1 MTEITLNRTV
11 RRRKSYADRTCYD
24 RRIAKAYNGAFSNV
38 LGHDFRIDEKTGRKI
53 RVFTREHW
61 CGSEDVRRWLLNNR
75 VVEIDDAL
83 EHISDSVLR
92 WMIRDCY
99 LREDGNGAGYFW
111 ITRKAADKYDLPPV
125 LGRAFP
131 C

>member
-11 RRRKSYADRTCYD
+11 RRRKSYADRTRYD
-24 RRIAKAYNGAFSNV
+24 RRIARAYNGAFSNL
-38 LGHDFRIDEKTGRKI
+38 LGQDFRIDEKTGRKI
-53 RVFTREHW
+53 RVFTPEHW
-61 CGSEDVRRWLLNNR
+61 CGSEEVRRWLLNNR
-75 VVEIDDAL
+75 VIEIEDAL

-92 WMIRDCY
+92 WLIRDAY
-99 LREDGNGAGYFW
+99 LRADGTGAGYFW